1 MSIHSVEDFEPT
13 SSAPVFGSAVSQTKI
28 QQQQQ
33 PNNDLGGTEKLVTPS
48 QPVVNGQNDTTNN
61 KNSDN
66 LGNGT
71 TESVNGN
78 TGTNGSTDVHVNGQ
92 NGKTAVDTLPPTNA
106 TTKEDVNPT
115 EESIS
120 SSGAP
125 EPIEKSSQNDSLPAP
140 SNEPTGSVSPTATPS
155 IDAPVPT
162 EPKPALL
169 PSADV
174 AKEDLSSVP
183 STNIDNAAPPPP
195 AVETTSTPT
204 PTPTLNDNVP
214 ASASAP
220 EATVSAESFVTPER
234 KSKVRKFFFE
244 FSFIIYFYF
253 N

>member
-1 MSIHSVEDFEPT
+1 MSIHSVDDFEPT

-33 PNNDLGGTEKLVTPS
+33 PNNDLGGAEKLVTPP

-92 NGKTAVDTLPPTNA
+92 TAVDTLPPINA
-106 TTKEDVNPT
+106 TTKDDVNPT
-115 EESIS
+115 EEAIS
-120 SSGAP
+120 SSEAP

-140 SNEPTGSVSPTATPS
+140 SNEPTGSVSPIATPS

-162 EPKPALL
+162 EPKPALS

-195 AVETTSTPT
+195 VETTSTPT

-214 ASASAP
+214 TSAPAP
-220 EATVSAESFVTPER
+220 EATVSAESFATPER
-234 KSKVRKFFFE
+234 KSKVRKFFF
-244 FSFIIYFYF
+244 
-253 N
+253 